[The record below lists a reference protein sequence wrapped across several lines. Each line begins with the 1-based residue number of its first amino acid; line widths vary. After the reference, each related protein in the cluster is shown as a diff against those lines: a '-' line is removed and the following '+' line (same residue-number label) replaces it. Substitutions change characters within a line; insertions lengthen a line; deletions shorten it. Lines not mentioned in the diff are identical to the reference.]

1 MTVRECRVE
10 YEEVASFTI
19 EIALFMV
26 TAQPVACCRCC
37 LLPVCVLSTPELC
50 VVDSRCSGPSLLY
63 AAFVD
68 DARRPMKPRQL
79 TSSRVALW
87 NKSML

>member
-50 VVDSRCSGPSLLY
+50 VVDSDSGPSLLY

-68 DARRPMKPRQL
+68 VARRPMKSRQP
-79 TSSRVALW
+79 TSRKAALW